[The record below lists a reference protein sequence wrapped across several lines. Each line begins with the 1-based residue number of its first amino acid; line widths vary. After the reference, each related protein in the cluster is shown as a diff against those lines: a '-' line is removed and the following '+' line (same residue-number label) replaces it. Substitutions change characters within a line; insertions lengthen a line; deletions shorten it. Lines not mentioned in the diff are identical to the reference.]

1 VSDANALDFSLDRD
15 SEVPLGTQLIWK
27 LRTLISNGTLPPGA
41 RLPGLREIAE
51 FAGVNINTVRTVFA
65 KLEEQGVLTSE
76 QGRGTFVA
84 ATARR
89 DAALADAAQAAIARA
104 HEAGIDPRQSDQN
117 VRGSVALP
125 HGIGKSVRVLVFSQ
139 GDNVG
144 KAKEAGA
151 DYAGSD
157 DLIKQIQGGWTD
169 FDVAVATP
177 DMMGMVG
184 RLGRVLGPRGLMPN
198 PRSGS
203 VTAEIGRAIR
213 EIKGGRVEFRVDR
226 TGVIHAPIGKV
237 SFEDDRILQNLGALV
252 DAVVRAKPTG
262 AKGTY
267 LKTFNLAS
275 TMGPSIELDNAL
287 TLALASSET

>member
-1 VSDANALDFSLDRD
+1 VVA
-15 SEVPLGTQLIWK
+15 
-27 LRTLISNGTLPPGA
+27 
-41 RLPGLREIAE
+41 
-51 FAGVNINTVRTVFA
+51 FA
-65 KLEEQGVLTSE
+65 
-76 QGRGTFVA
+76 
-84 ATARR
+84 
-89 DAALADAAQAAIARA
+89 
-104 HEAGIDPRQSDQN
+104 
-117 VRGSVALP
+117 
-125 HGIGKSVRVLVFSQ
+125 Q
-139 GDNVG
+139 GD
-144 KAKEAGA
+144 KAREAEAAGA
-151 DYAGSD
+151 EVVGAEE
-157 DLIKQIQGGWTD
+157 LVNRIQGGWTD

-198 PRSGS
+198 PRSGT
-203 VTAEIGRAIR
+203 VTPDIGRAIR

-237 SFEDDRILQNLGALV
+237 SFDDEKILQNLGALV

-267 LKTFNLAS
+267 LKTFNIAS

>member
-1 VSDANALDFSLDRD
+1 MPKHGKKYREASAKVDPLRQYPPPDGIKLVKDTSFTKFDASVELHIRTGLD
-15 SEVPLGTQLIWK
+15 PK
-27 LRTLISNGTLPPGA
+27 H
-41 RLPGLREIAE
+41 
-51 FAGVNINTVRTVFA
+51 
-65 KLEEQGVLTSE
+65 
-76 QGRGTFVA
+76 
-84 ATARR
+84 
-89 DAALADAAQAAIARA
+89 ADQ
-104 HEAGIDPRQSDQN
+104 Q
-117 VRGSVALP
+117 VRGSAVLPAGTGRTQRVVA
-125 HGIGKSVRVLVFSQ
+125 FAQ
-139 GDNVG
+139 GD
-144 KAKEAGA
+144 KAREAEAAGA
-151 DYAGSD
+151 EVVGAEE
-157 DLIKQIQGGWTD
+157 LVNRIQGGWTD

-198 PRSGS
+198 PRSGT
-203 VTAEIGRAIR
+203 VTPDIGRAIR

-237 SFEDDRILQNLGALV
+237 SFDDDKILQNLGALV